1 MCTRSTSSRRTH
13 TEFTWSV
20 RPLVRIATADP
31 SHHYHRS
38 LYDPI
43 AADVVETSFGGHLV
57 HRLEAARARLA
68 TWMPSTCTGPNGS
81 STRRRKPTRSS
92 SLLEETGTTLVW
104 TQHNLRPH
112 REVERAEELY
122 QRFAS
127 AAQVVIHHSQWGRDA
142 VLERYRFRADAKHV
156 VLPHGHFGSLDR
168 HHRGG
173 TRRRRARVGPRA
185 VRLAHRHRRCTP
197 PGEADGRVHG
207 GVRGHR
213 SARPAAARAL
223 ARRRR
228 GAGRSPHHGPP
239 L

>member
-1 MCTRSTSSRRTH
+1 MIDTDGIALYRSFWSELPRVHQVDVEPGTH

-43 AADVVETSFGGHLV
+43 SADVVETSFGGHLV

-68 TWMPSTCTGPNGS
+68 TIDAVHLHWPEWFLDTPEEADTFI
-81 STRRRKPTRSS
+81 
-92 SLLEETGTTLVW
+92 SLLQETGTTLVW

-156 VLPHGHFGSLDR
+156 VLPHGHFGSLIDTT
-168 HHRGG
+168 GG
-173 TRRRRARVGPRA
+173 TRRGRARVRA
-185 VRLAHRHRRCTP
+185 RAECVAHRHRRCTP

-207 GVRGHR
+207 GIRGH
-213 SARPAAARAL
+213 
-223 ARRRR
+223 
-228 GAGRSPHHGPP
+228 
-239 L
+239 

>member
-1 MCTRSTSSRRTH
+1 VLRVHEILDFDEVPESVSLQVTETRHRPLRFEVETESRHRIDVIDTDGIALYRSFWSELPRVHQVDVEPATH

-68 TWMPSTCTGPNGS
+68 TVDAVHLHWPEWFLDTPEEADTFID
-81 STRRRKPTRSS
+81 
-92 SLLEETGTTLVW
+92 LLEETGTTLVW

-127 AAQVVIHHSQWGRDA
+127 AARVVIHHSQWGRDA
-142 VLERYRFRADAKHV
+142 VLARYRFRADAKHV
-156 VLPHGHFGSLDR
+156 VLPTAISDR
-168 HHRGG
+168 
-173 TRRRRARVGPRA
+173 
-185 VRLAHRHRRCTP
+185 
-197 PGEADGRVHG
+197 
-207 GVRGHR
+207 
-213 SARPAAARAL
+213 
-223 ARRRR
+223 
-228 GAGRSPHHGPP
+228 
-239 L
+239 